1 MSKFKAKIEKVFS
14 HPVSGNIDPKKLL
27 HALEHY
33 GAKVEVTKQNKA
45 KIFLN
50 DVEYV
55 MPLSHGGNLSKDVVM
70 EVKHFL
76 EKAGLTPDKLD

>member
-33 GAKVEVTKQNKA
+33 GAKVEVTKQN
-45 KIFLN
+45 
-50 DVEYV
+50 
-55 MPLSHGGNLSKDVVM
+55 
-70 EVKHFL
+70 
-76 EKAGLTPDKLD
+76 